1 MPSFLSCLVL
11 LHHTLHPLHT
21 LRQNVT
27 AVVPCTSLEPLVN
40 TTMAGNTAAFVVDQS
55 LTRAAAFNGPM
66 PAEMGDDA
74 QSFYYY
80 YEDDA
85 DDTQVGCQTLVGN
98 LEQTKT

>member
-1 MPSFLSCLVL
+1 
-11 LHHTLHPLHT
+11 
-21 LRQNVT
+21 
-27 AVVPCTSLEPLVN
+27 
-40 TTMAGNTAAFVVDQS
+40 MAGNTAAFVVDQS

-85 DDTQVGCQTLVGN
+85 DDTQVSCQ
-98 LEQTKT
+98 

>member
-1 MPSFLSCLVL
+1 MSSNQNI
-11 LHHTLHPLHT
+11 T
-21 LRQNVT
+21 LRVPCCLPCHLTPSPPTTPNKPSQQNVT
-27 AVVPCTSLEPLVN
+27 QVVPCTSLEPLVN
-40 TTMAGNTAAFVVDQS
+40 QTMAGNTAAFVVDQS

-85 DDTQVGCQTLVGN
+85 DDTQVSCQ
-98 LEQTKT
+98 